1 MKKFISLTIVAVL
14 LIQMNLPVLSFAV
27 DEEKALQENINIE
40 EQQEN
45 KQEKMIEK
53 QEKEENNKVDEMQ
66 TNMEVTK
73 NKEEIAQEN
82 KEEIKKIQAN
92 GEKIKAETNAKV
104 LSTPNQDTIIALD
117 NHIKKAL
124 NESNYDKDG
133 DGEFTVEELSKV
145 YWLYIECDDEYVDL
159 TGIENMTNLSTI
171 GFNRTTID
179 TDFTVLSQLP
189 LDTLSIS
196 GFFDDI
202 SFLQNLKGLSEL
214 SISFFDDNV
223 SFDILS
229 TLTTLQ
235 SLKISCEGEIDT
247 YKLSNLTELKYL
259 TIQGRDQ
266 NIQVNLSNLSKL
278 TNLIYLGL
286 ENVYLGNLS
295 GLETLTNVRSLELS
309 FQYNDNSI
317 DSNTL
322 AKLSNIKELRLEN
335 YSGDISWVNN
345 ITNLQSLE
353 IYSYRNGMEVTPEF
367 IETINSLKVK
377 DFALEGKIIYNAGTF
392 ATNEQAEIPFDSIPI
407 IKEMQN
413 PSSKFYYEDFEY
425 SKKDDLITID
435 KENKKILLNI
445 ENDDTRSATIEFDN
459 YITLE
464 IQWNIAEDDEEP
476 ELSDKIK
483 TALKKVGADK
493 DNNGKY
499 TISELKN
506 VHSLDLNFSSN
517 DEFNITGIE
526 KMKNLG
532 GLTINAS
539 CPEIDLSLLK
549 ELPNLTYLSLGG
561 NFNSM
566 DTLEGLTNLVSLRIS
581 TYNKEFNFN
590 FEKLNSMT
598 NIEALDLYGMYEK
611 DLNNM
616 NQLTNLNKLKRLT
629 LNFSSEPDELK
640 LDAISNL
647 TNLEELNFWY
657 IKTDNLKGLEK
668 LTKLRKLYIQP
679 VLNKYNNDVDTETI
693 KKLTNLEQLKITLT
707 DDPSWVNSLSKLNQ
721 VVLVANTT
729 EDNYENPQK
738 IQELINNINK
748 IKAGVKLIGEFDF
761 DLGSIT
767 VGEERDINISD
778 NILVK
783 ELKNPSSKLYSPN
796 ININVGHYNTTN
808 EWNYN
813 EKTKIAHLKVTEFG
827 NDYAHVSAMEYGQD
841 EMSISIDFKW
851 KGFIDDDKETE
862 IPINDENL
870 KKALLEKYDIDG
882 NKKIT
887 KHDLL
892 NIDELDLDNKGI
904 EDITI
909 LSAMPNLESIILSNN
924 KIKNIK
930 VIEELSN
937 SIKIHFINLK
947 NNEIEDIQQ
956 IKDANFEVIN
966 LSENYIDF
974 SENSANRKI
983 IVDFGT
989 ERWGNEYD
997 FYAQYMQLNQT
1008 REEFINENIDNY
1020 FKTNAANQKTKQT
1033 FKRGDV
1039 NGDGRVNAGDYV
1051 AVLNYVRKKIKFS
1064 DEQLQRAD
1072 ANGDS
1077 KVNAGDYVTILNIV
1091 RGKI

>member
-1 MKKFISLTIVAVL
+1 MKKFISLTIIAVL

-27 DEEKALQENINIE
+27 NEEE
-40 EQQEN
+40 E
-45 KQEKMIEK
+45 MTEK
-53 QEKEENNKVDEMQ
+53 QN
-66 TNMEVTK
+66 
-73 NKEEIAQEN
+73 
-82 KEEIKKIQAN
+82 
-92 GEKIKAETNAKV
+92 
-104 LSTPNQDTIIALD
+104 IIINLD
-117 NHIKKAL
+117 DHIKQAL
-124 NESNYDKDG
+124 YENDYDTDG
-133 DGEFTVEELSKV
+133 DREFTAEELSNV
-145 YWLYIECDDEYVDL
+145 YLLYIDCDDEFVDL

-171 GFNRTTID
+171 GFNSATSD
-179 TDFTVLSQLP
+179 TDFSKLSQLP
-189 LDTLSIS
+189 LDTLFLS
-196 GFFDDI
+196 GFLNDI

-214 SISFFDDNV
+214 SISFYNDNV

-235 SLKISCEGEIDT
+235 SLRINCACDIDT
-247 YKLSNLTELKYL
+247 AKLSNLTELKYF
-259 TIQGRDQ
+259 TIQGR
-266 NIQVNLSNLSKL
+266 NNKGEVNLSNLSNL

-286 ENVYLGNLS
+286 ENIYLDNIS
-295 GLETLTNVRSLELS
+295 GFDSLTNLKNLYIRCVS
-309 FQYNDNSI
+309 DGM
-317 DSNTL
+317 
-322 AKLSNIKELRLEN
+322 KLS
-335 YSGDISWVNN
+335 
-345 ITNLQSLE
+345 T
-353 IYSYRNGMEVTPEF
+353 EF
-367 IETINSLKVK
+367 IETINSLKVN
-377 DFALEGKIIYNAGTF
+377 DFTLEGKIIYNAGNF
-392 ATNEQAEIPFDSIPI
+392 ATNEQVEIPFDSIPI

-413 PSSKFYYEDFEY
+413 PSSKFYYENFEY
-425 SKKDDLITID
+425 SSTDDFITVD
-435 KENKKILLNI
+435 EANKKILLNL
-445 ENDDTRSATIEFDN
+445 ENNDTRSATIEFDN
-459 YITLE
+459 DITLE
-464 IQWNIAEDDEEP
+464 IQWSTAEDDEEP

-483 TALKKVGADK
+483 TALQKVGADK
-493 DNNGKY
+493 DNNGKF

-506 VHSLDLNFSSN
+506 VHSLDLSFSNN
-517 DEFNITGIE
+517 DEFDITGIE
-526 KMKNLG
+526 KIKNLE
-532 GLTINAS
+532 GLTINAT

-549 ELPNLTYLSLGG
+549 ELSNLTYLSLSG

-566 DTLEGLTNLVSLRIS
+566 DSLEGITNLVSLRLS
-581 TYNKEFNFN
+581 TYNKELNIN
-590 FEKLNSMT
+590 FEKINSMT
-598 NIEALDLYGMYEK
+598 NLEALDLYGMYEK
-611 DLNNM
+611 DLNNI
-616 NQLTNLNKLKRLT
+616 NQLTDLNKLKRLT
-629 LNFSSEPDELK
+629 IGFGTEPNELK
-640 LDAISNL
+640 LPNL
-647 TNLEELNFWY
+647 TNLEELNLSF

-679 VLNKYNNDVDTETI
+679 VLNKDNNDVDTEAI

-721 VVLVANTT
+721 VVFVANTT

-738 IQELINNINK
+738 IQQMVNK
-748 IKAGVKLIGEFDF
+748 INTIKAHVKLIGQFNF
-761 DLGSIT
+761 NIGNLT
-767 VGEERDINISD
+767 VGEERDINIGD
-778 NILVK
+778 NILVR
-783 ELKNPSSKLYSPN
+783 ELKDPSSKLYSPN
-796 ININVGHYNTTN
+796 ININSAHYNITN

-813 EKTKIAHLKVTEFG
+813 NETKIAHLKVNEFG

-841 EMSISIDFKW
+841 EMSISISFKW
-851 KGFIDDDKETE
+851 KGFIDDDKEKE
-862 IPINDENL
+862 IPIDDENL

-909 LSAMPNLESIILSNN
+909 LESMPNLETIILSNN

-937 SIKIHFINLK
+937 SKKIHSINLK

-974 SENSANRKI
+974 SENSANKKI

-1020 FKTNAANQKTKQT
+1020 LKSYAANQKTKQT

-1039 NGDGRVNAGDYV
+1039 NGDGKVNAGDYV
-1051 AVLNYVRKKIKFS
+1051 AILNYVRKKITFS

-1072 ANGDS
+1072 ANGDG

>member
-45 KQEKMIEK
+45 KQEKMKEK
-53 QEKEENNKVDEMQ
+53 QEKEENNKADEMQ
-66 TNMEVTK
+66 TNMEITK
-73 NKEEIAQEN
+73 NKEEINQEN

-104 LSTPNQDTIIALD
+104 LSTPKQDTIIVLD

-133 DGEFTVEELSKV
+133 DGEYTVEELSNV
-145 YWLYIECDDEYVDL
+145 YLLYIDCEDETVDL

-171 GFNRTTID
+171 GFNRATVD
-179 TDFTVLSQLP
+179 MDFTILSQLP
-189 LDTLSIS
+189 LDTLSMS
-196 GFFDDI
+196 GFFNDI
-202 SFLQNLKGLSEL
+202 SFLQKLKGLSEL

-235 SLKISCEGEIDT
+235 SLSISCEGEIDT

-266 NIQVNLSNLSKL
+266 NIQVNLNNLSKL

-295 GLETLTNVRSLELS
+295 GLETLTSVRSLELS
-309 FQYNDNSI
+309 FQDNDNSI
-317 DSNTL
+317 DYNTL
-322 AKLSNIKELRLEN
+322 AKLLNIKELRLEN

-353 IYSYRNGMEVTPEF
+353 IYSYRNGMEVTPKF

-392 ATNEQAEIPFDSIPI
+392 ATNEQAEIPFDNIPI

-413 PSSKFYYEDFEY
+413 SSSKLYYEDFEY
-425 SKKDDLITID
+425 SEKDDCITVD
-435 KENKKILLNI
+435 KQNRKIFLNI
-445 ENDDTRSATIEFDN
+445 QNDDIRSATIEFDN

-464 IQWNIAEDDEEP
+464 IQWSTAEDDEEP

-506 VHSLDLNFSSN
+506 VHSLNLNFSSN

-526 KMKNLG
+526 TMKNLG
-532 GLTINAS
+532 GLTINAT
-539 CPEIDLSLLK
+539 CPEINLSLLK

-561 NFNSM
+561 NFNSI

-581 TYNKEFNFN
+581 TYNKDFNFS
-590 FEKLNSMT
+590 FEKINSMT
-598 NIEALDLYGMYEK
+598 NLEALDLYGMYEK
-611 DLNNM
+611 DLNNI

-629 LNFSSEPDELK
+629 LSFGTEPNELK
-640 LDAISNL
+640 LPNLIS
-647 TNLEELNFWY
+647 LEELNLSF
-657 IKTDNLKGLEK
+657 IKTDNLKCLEK

-679 VLNKYNNDVDTETI
+679 VLNKDNNDVDTEII

-827 NDYAHVSAMEYGQD
+827 DDYAHVNAMEYGQD
-841 EMSISIDFKW
+841 EMSISINFKW

-909 LSAMPNLESIILSNN
+909 LSSMPNLESIILSNN

-937 SIKIHFINLK
+937 SIKIHSINLR

-983 IVDFGT
+983 IVDFET
-989 ERWGNEYD
+989 ERWGEEYD
-997 FYAQYMQLNQT
+997 FYAQYVQLNQT

-1020 FKTNAANQKTKQT
+1020 FKTHAANQKTKQT

-1064 DEQLQRAD
+1064 DEQLQKAD
-1072 ANGDS
+1072 ANGDG
-1077 KVNAGDYVTILNIV
+1077 KINAGDYVTILNIV